1 MAGLIIRSNRGIRP
15 DVTFIALPGVYAP
28 QDDTALFAQALR
40 NEPAPPNAEA
50 LDIGTGTGA
59 LALVAAQRGYRVTA
73 VDVSWRA
80 VLTAKANAWL
90 ARLPVHVLRGNLL
103 ARLTGRRFDL
113 ILSNPPYVP
122 TPPGLP
128 RRGAARAWNA
138 GSDGRL
144 LLDRICQEAPPLLR
158 PGGVL
163 LLVHSAVSGEE
174 TTLRQLR
181 EAGLEAEVTD
191 RRWVALGPVLRSR
204 HPWLHLQGLMEADQ
218 NKEEL
223 VIIRARKS

>member
-1 MAGLIIRSNRGIRP
+1 M
-15 DVTFIALPGVYAP
+15 
-28 QDDTALFAQALR
+28 
-40 NEPAPPNAEA
+40 PAA
-50 LDIGTGTGA
+50 T
-59 LALVAAQRGYRVTA
+59 
-73 VDVSWRA
+73 
-80 VLTAKANAWL
+80 
-90 ARLPVHVLRGNLL
+90 
-103 ARLTGRRFDL
+103 
-113 ILSNPPYVP
+113 
-122 TPPGLP
+122 
-128 RRGAARAWNA
+128 
-138 GSDGRL
+138 GRL

-181 EAGLEAEVTD
+181 EAGMEAEVSD

-218 NKEEL
+218 NNEEL